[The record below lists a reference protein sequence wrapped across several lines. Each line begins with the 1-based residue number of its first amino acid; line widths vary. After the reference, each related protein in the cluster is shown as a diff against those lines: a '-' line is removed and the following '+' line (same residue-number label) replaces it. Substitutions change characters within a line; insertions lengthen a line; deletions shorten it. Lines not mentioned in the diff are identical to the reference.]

1 MLNRL
6 EEYVSTSNVSKM
18 EKRIETGIK
27 IIETIFKYYNVYSTR
42 TRSSFVLVTDI
53 NNKYVMYICNKYVDM
68 FLYTMRMQCKLVY
81 V

>member
-1 MLNRL
+1 
-6 EEYVSTSNVSKM
+6 M

-53 NNKYVMYICNKYVDM
+53 NNKYVTDICNKYVDM